1 MPPRVAKRTKLSE
14 PKSPANVGIVPPEDK
29 HAAFTAW
36 SKERGVEIRHV
47 KPAQLPGRGLG
58 LVTTAKIKTGARIIF
73 VPEKAMFKPY
83 SFLTNASP
91 QAQLAVSLLVDCIA
105 AQPTISTW
113 AATWPTDVD
122 FEHSMPLRWP
132 ESLRDLIPPP
142 VEQPLR
148 RQEEDLLKDL
158 NSVHDFLAAS
168 ELSDDDFRYY
178 WFIVN
183 SRSFHWKPSGGKV
196 GSMVMCPFI
205 DYINHAPSGSA
216 CNVFERANGYEV
228 VADRDYGEFWS
239 QFQMNSLPFRYFFLF
254 QRRIVLS
261 PYCQIKMRSI
271 ALKVL
276 RVYKRKI
283 VTNPS
288 EAAGEEILATY
299 GAHSNDKLLVHY
311 GFVCHSGRAPNHET
325 PNRDDDIRLDHILLP
340 ALTPAVRTQLQDV
353 GFLGGYALLPASNE
367 LCFKT
372 QVAVRAMLLTCNE
385 WEYFVANGEDLGED
399 QSGAVRTFVA
409 PLLKQYSDEAAE
421 KLVRIA
427 SKREDL
433 RDRNNEFDLLDTR
446 WTQIA
451 HALEDFLD
459 SVP

>member
-29 HAAFTAW
+29 HASFTAW
-36 SKERGVEIRHV
+36 SKERGVEVRHV

-73 VPEKAMFKPY
+73 VPEKTMFKPY
-83 SFLTNASP
+83 NFLTNASP

-105 AQPTISTW
+105 AQPTISPW

-132 ESLRDLIPPP
+132 ESLRDLVPPP

-148 RQEEDLLKDL
+148 RQEEDLHKDL
-158 NSVHDFLAAS
+158 NAVHDFLAAS

-183 SRSFHWKPSGGKV
+183 SRSFHWKPSGGKA

-228 VADRDYGEFWS
+228 TADRDY
-239 QFQMNSLPFRYFFLF
+239 
-254 QRRIVLS
+254 
-261 PYCQIKMRSI
+261 
-271 ALKVL
+271 
-276 RVYKRKI
+276 
-283 VTNPS
+283 
-288 EAAGEEILATY
+288 AAGEEILATY

-311 GFVCHSGRAPNHET
+311 GFICHSGRAPNPET